1 MRLCHLVE
9 AGTRLLGNAGPL
21 PEESVRRTEAT
32 LHAQALLTFFRASVD
47 VLGFWAVLG
56 AGMG

>member
-1 MRLCHLVE
+1 M
-9 AGTRLLGNAGPL
+9 LGNAGPL

-32 LHAQALLTFFRASVD
+32 LDAQALLTFFRASVD

-56 AGMG
+56 AGMV